1 MIIYSFITHSGHM
14 SGNDYN
20 KRQAAISRRTTETDI
35 TLSFNIDGSGIAD
48 IKTGVAFFD
57 HMLTSFTKHGLFDLT
72 IKAAGDLPLGDH
84 HMVEDTGIVLGQAI
98 EKAVGDKKGIE
109 RFANTAIPMDES
121 IASVALD
128 LSGRN
133 YLVFTAGFTGDS
145 IGDMNSQM
153 VYHFFESLCSNAG
166 INAHITASG
175 ANDHHKS
182 EAIFKAFGVA
192 LRHAC
197 TMNKRQVS
205 VPSTKGKL

>member
-1 MIIYSFITHSGHM
+1 MTE
-14 SGNDYN
+14 NDDN
-20 KRQAAISRRTTETDI
+20 KRHATISRRTTETDI
-35 TLSFNIDGSGIAD
+35 TLSFDIDGSGKAD

-57 HMLTSFTKHGLFDLT
+57 HMLTSFTRHGFFDLT
-72 IKAAGDLPLGDH
+72 ITATGDLPLGDH
-84 HMVEDTGIVLGQAI
+84 HMVEDIGIVLGQAI

-121 IASVALD
+121 IANVALD

-133 YLVFTAGFTGDS
+133 YLVFTASFSGDS

-166 INAHITASG
+166 INAHITATG
-175 ANDHHKS
+175 ANDHHKA

-197 TMNKRQVS
+197 TLNARQAS
-205 VPSTKGKL
+205 IPSTKGKL

>member
-1 MIIYSFITHSGHM
+1 MTE
-14 SGNDYN
+14 NDDNQRY
-20 KRQAAISRRTTETDI
+20 ATISRRTTETDI
-35 TLSFNIDGSGIAD
+35 TLSFDIDGSGKAD

-57 HMLTSFTKHGLFDLT
+57 HMLTSFTRHGFFNLT
-72 IKAAGDLPLGDH
+72 IAATGDLPLGDH
-84 HMVEDTGIVLGQAI
+84 HMVEDIGIVLGQAI
-98 EKAVGDKKGIE
+98 EKTIGDKKGIE

-121 IASVALD
+121 IANVALD

-133 YLVFTAGFTGDS
+133 YLVFTANFTGES

-166 INAHITASG
+166 INAHITATG
-175 ANDHHKS
+175 ANDHHKA

-197 TMNKRQVS
+197 TMNVRQTS
-205 VPSTKGKL
+205 IPSTKGKL